1 MDPRKL
7 IYLASVI
14 EHGSLAKAARHL
26 SVSQPA
32 LSKSMDRLETEL
44 GTKLLERSAAG
55 VSATKAGELVYSHAR
70 AIREEMDFAKARV
83 DGVTSHT
90 GVLTVGT
97 LPSLASSVV
106 PIAVGQWKTQY
117 PDVLLRVVEKVQV
130 ELLLGL
136 LRREFDFII
145 ARTEFFDI
153 SFEGLKQRVL
163 FRDRLRVFSRNGHPL
178 LRKETLSWAD
188 IIEYPWVCP
197 MVGWPQRN
205 ILEKLVASEGVE
217 APKKLVECGSIDFTK
232 SLVAVSDHLAMLPDH
247 CVKTTIG
254 TNTITPLPITV
265 PALKRDIAVIFREVA
280 PLDNI
285 SQDLVEYI
293 AATGTQLSGN

>member
-1 MDPRKL
+1 
-7 IYLASVI
+7 
-14 EHGSLAKAARHL
+14 
-26 SVSQPA
+26 
-32 LSKSMDRLETEL
+32 
-44 GTKLLERSAAG
+44 
-55 VSATKAGELVYSHAR
+55 
-70 AIREEMDFAKARV
+70 
-83 DGVTSHT
+83 
-90 GVLTVGT
+90 
-97 LPSLASSVV
+97 VV